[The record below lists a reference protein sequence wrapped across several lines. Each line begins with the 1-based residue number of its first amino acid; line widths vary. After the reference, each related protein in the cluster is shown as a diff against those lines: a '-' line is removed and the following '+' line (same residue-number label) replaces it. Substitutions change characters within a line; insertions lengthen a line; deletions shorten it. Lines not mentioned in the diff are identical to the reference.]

1 LEDSDA
7 EFMKLDGEQR
17 NKVKFVD
24 FIKKID
30 GIQMQISNSDGLLK
44 NSRVLREKDESN
56 MRLSQSHASESKRR
70 ITRKS
75 TYIIFF
81 K

>member
-1 LEDSDA
+1 
-7 EFMKLDGEQR
+7 
-17 NKVKFVD
+17 
-24 FIKKID
+24 
-30 GIQMQISNSDGLLK
+30 
-44 NSRVLREKDESN
+44 

-81 K
+81 KW